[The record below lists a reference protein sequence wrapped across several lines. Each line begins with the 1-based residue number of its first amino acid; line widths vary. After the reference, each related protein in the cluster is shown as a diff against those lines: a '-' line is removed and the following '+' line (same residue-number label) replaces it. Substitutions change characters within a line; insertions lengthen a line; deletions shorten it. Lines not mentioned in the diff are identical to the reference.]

1 MSIKYGDAYI
11 FLTLELRYV
20 WDVNLP
26 LELFSSLAQWH
37 IFCHILWV
45 KNGSGKTREMRTWGQ
60 QWKKKKWYIYFC
72 LLHKCLVGWGKICL
86 LVCENHSLIILF
98 MAKNHKQVEQ
108 SYVLRA
114 GMIAMCTF
122 LFVLYNVNMI
132 ISKLTFWDMV
142 GFWMKV

>member
-1 MSIKYGDAYI
+1 MFEMSTCHLNFFRLWHNGTFFATFYGWRMGV
-11 FLTLELRYV
+11 ERQGK
-20 WDVNLP
+20 WGHGVNN
-26 LELFSSLAQWH
+26 E
-37 IFCHILWV
+37 
-45 KNGSGKTREMRTWGQ
+45 
-60 QWKKKKWYIYFC
+60 KKKKWYIYFC